1 MTDTSPYERIH
12 DLYRKFGTG
21 HYGERVTQ
29 IQHAVQCG
37 RLALDDGY
45 DDEVVIAAFL
55 HDIGHLLVE
64 ELPPERREGAILRH
78 QEVGADFLRELEFS
92 ERVAKLVETHVDGKR
107 YLTAVQ
113 EGYWQDLSEA
123 SKESLGFQGG
133 PMSVTEVSVFEA
145 DPDLD
150 QHLALR
156 RWDDLAKDPENAD
169 VDIAPFMDRIRAHL
183 G

>member
-1 MTDTSPYERIH
+1 MTDKSPSERIRG
-12 DLYRKFGTG
+12 LYETFGSG

-29 IQHAVQCG
+29 VQHAVQCG
-37 RLALDDGY
+37 RLALEDGF

-64 ELPPERREGAILRH
+64 ELPPERREGAVLRH
-78 QEVGADFLRELEFS
+78 QELGADFLRELEFS

-107 YLTAVQ
+107 YLTAV
-113 EGYWQDLSEA
+113 EDGYRDGLSEA
-123 SKESLGFQGG
+123 SKESLAFQGG
-133 PMSVTEVSVFEA
+133 PMSVSEASAFEA

-156 RWDDLAKDPENAD
+156 RWDDQAKNPEDAD
-169 VDIAPFMDRIRAHL
+169 VDIAPFMERIRAHL